1 MLIDS
6 FIVQYHKMEC
16 GFDFWKLQTAAE
28 TWFTAAKTSLAQQKS
43 LGLLVVHQE
52 VWPVPC
58 EFYALKSIEDVGDH
72 FSLPGLASGQ
82 LVCLQIR
89 RYYFQTIPYHIQMI
103 GITRSDSKD
112 AVRSKGS
119 KNDYRVP
126 GVSLC
131 LCSTLIFE
139 IQSSLTDTSRGQ
151 KFKRPNKNTVCSK
164 WVSRKME

>member
-28 TWFTAAKTSLAQQKS
+28 KWFAAAKTSLAHQKS

-58 EFYALKSIEDVGDH
+58 KFYALKSIEYVGDH

-82 LVCLQIR
+82 LVRLQIR
-89 RYYFQTIPYHIQMI
+89 RYYFQTIISRWLELLDQIPKMLWGQ
-103 GITRSDSKD
+103 K
-112 AVRSKGS
+112 AV

-139 IQSSLTDTSRGQ
+139 IRSSLTDASRGP
-151 KFKRPNKNTVCSK
+151 KFKRPNKNTVCPK